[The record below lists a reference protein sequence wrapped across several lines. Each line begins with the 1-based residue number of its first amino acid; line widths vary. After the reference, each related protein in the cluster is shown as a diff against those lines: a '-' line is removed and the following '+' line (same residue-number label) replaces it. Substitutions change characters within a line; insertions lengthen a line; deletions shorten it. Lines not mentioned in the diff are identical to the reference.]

1 MFIVTKIKD
10 KIRIDPNNFDKE
22 YTIAIQNEIHTKY
35 CNKVL
40 GNVGHCVSLYE
51 IISIGDPYIIP
62 GDGASYTEV
71 IFSMMI
77 FRPFLGETLTGTIV
91 KSDYEKGLSISLGF
105 FYDIIIPPHLFQEN
119 TEFNSEDNI
128 WVWKYGEDEED
139 EMLHLDMHEKIRFVV
154 QSIQFEGEESLSKPP
169 KIDPTGIVYKP
180 NEAPMVIYGR
190 INESGLGCLRWWQNE
205 QSDEILEETL

>member
-1 MFIVTKIKD
+1 VKLIYLNSK
-10 KIRIDPNNFDKE
+10 
-22 YTIAIQNEIHTKY
+22 
-35 CNKVL
+35 
-40 GNVGHCVSLYE
+40 
-51 IISIGDPYIIP
+51 
-62 GDGASYTEV
+62 DGASYTEV

-77 FRPFLGETLTGTIV
+77 FKPFLGETLTGTIV

-105 FYDIIIPPHLFQEN
+105 FYDIIIPPHLLQEN

-139 EMLHLDMHEKIRFVV
+139 ELLHLDMHEKIRFVV
-154 QSIQFEGEESLSKPP
+154 QSIQFEGEESLAKPP

-190 INESGLGCLRWWQNE
+190 INESGLGCLRWWQSE
-205 QSDEILEETL
+205 QSDEGMENS